1 MFAIPIGLGRT
12 RPEEGAAAVVV
23 RLRHGGVVVT
33 REDDGV
39 TLLASPA
46 SEGDWDRLWAVLES
60 FGGGR

>member
-1 MFAIPIGLGRT
+1 MGFN
-12 RPEEGAAAVVV
+12 RPENGAAAVVV